1 MNPTIMNNQSLINV
15 TPFSFIGQDERGTT
29 AEITIERS
37 GKVLSIFRKEGT
49 VFGNHYHSGSEPTKN
64 PEIFW
69 LLHGALKVE
78 YRSIHATNWEEV
90 EIIGPTKVDFYP
102 NVIHR
107 VTALSNAYMLELNSL
122 QAHIDDTHRD

>member
-1 MNPTIMNNQSLINV
+1 MNNQPLIIV
-15 TPFSFIGQDERGTT
+15 TPFSYIGQDERGTT
-29 AEITIERS
+29 AEISIDRS
-37 GKVLSIFRKEGT
+37 GKALSIFRKEGT

-69 LLHGALKVE
+69 LLHGTLKVE
-78 YRSIHATNWEEV
+78 YRALHSSTWEVV
-90 EIIGPTKVDFYP
+90 ELSGPTKVDFYP

-107 VTALSNAYMLELNSL
+107 VTALSDAYMLELNSL

>member
-1 MNPTIMNNQSLINV
+1 MNNQSLITV

-37 GKVLSIFRKEGT
+37 GKALSIFRKEGA
-49 VFGNHYHSGSEPTKN
+49 VFGNHYHSGTEPTKN

-69 LLHGALKVE
+69 LLHGTLKVE
-78 YRSIHATNWEEV
+78 YRALHSSTWEAV
-90 EIIGPTKVDFYP
+90 ELSGPTKVDFYP

-107 VTALSNAYMLELNSL
+107 VTALSDAYMLELNSL